1 MASICDDLR
10 RLDKMLL
17 HLAHGSGVTF
27 QTSLVLSLAR
37 KRVQLLEK
45 KARKL
50 DVMYINEVVIPS
62 GSGGAAPLCATS
74 FPCTCVTDISWQK
87 SSAEERVSIFAY
99 KALEK
104 VNSRAAYV
112 Q

>member
-1 MASICDDLR
+1 MVSICDDLR

-27 QTSLVLSLAR
+27 QTSLVLALAR

-45 KARKL
+45 KARML
-50 DVMYINEVVIPS
+50 DSMYVNEVVIPS

-74 FPCTCVTDISWQK
+74 FPCTCVTNISWQK
-87 SSAEERVSIFAY
+87 NSVEERVPTFAY
-99 KALEK
+99 KAFEK
-104 VNSRAAYV
+104 ACSRAVYV